1 MDELHFR
8 QHPHDA
14 RPWRGLRNVNPAA
27 RYGGAVYLVSMTDE
41 ETSRSGVRNGCADG
55 LSLARGRRRE
65 TQNLE

>member
-1 MDELHFR
+1 VDELHFI

-14 RPWRGLRNVNPAA
+14 RPWRGPRDVNPAA
-27 RYGGAVYLVSMTDE
+27 RYGGAVYLVSKTDG

-65 TQNLE
+65 TQKLE